1 MAGMKLFTF
10 GFTRKSAEHFFTLL
24 SRAGVQR
31 VLDIRVNN
39 VSQLAGFA
47 KRDDLRFFLKAICDI
62 DYLHRPDLAPTKELL
77 DGYRKNGGNWPTYR
91 SGFLKLISERQIE
104 KHLSRELL
112 DGGCL
117 LCSEEAPDHCH
128 RCLFAEYLA
137 DKWGDLEITHL
148 G

>member
-1 MAGMKLFTF
+1 MKLFTI

-31 VLDIRVNN
+31 VLDIRLNN

-47 KRDDLRFFLKAICDI
+47 KRDDLRFFLKALCGI
-62 DYLHRPDLAPTKELL
+62 DYLHLPILAPSKELL
-77 DGYRKNGGNWPTYR
+77 DAYRKNDGDWPTYR
-91 SGFLKLISERQIE
+91 SGFLNLIAEREIE
-104 KHLSRELL
+104 NRVSKELI

-128 RCLFAEYLA
+128 RRLVAEYLS

>member
-1 MAGMKLFTF
+1 MRGMKLFTI
-10 GFTRKSAEHFFTLL
+10 GFTRKSAEHFFTAL

-31 VLDIRVNN
+31 VLDIRLNN

-47 KRDDLRFFLKAICDI
+47 KRDDLRFFLKSLCGI
-62 DYLHRPDLAPTKELL
+62 DYLHLPILAPSKELL
-77 DGYRKNGGNWPTYR
+77 DAYRKNGGDWPTYR
-91 SGFLKLISERQIE
+91 SGFLKLISEREIE
-104 KHLSRELL
+104 KRVSKELI

-117 LCSEEAPDHCH
+117 LCSEETPDHCH
-128 RCLFAEYLA
+128 RRLAAEYLA